1 MRCPPFRPFRQK
13 SFIME
18 IHWGTPLS
26 FVISSAGEVQKFSK
40 IEQAR
45 YWLRRR
51 WPVSNTAQ
59 HHALEQLDA
68 ALHCLVSVGSARRA
82 FIAAAKAAGFVPETS
97 IAQSAR
103 PLSACMA
110 TI

>member
-1 MRCPPFRPFRQK
+1 
-13 SFIME
+13 ME

-26 FVISSAGEVQKFSK
+26 FVISPTGEVQKFRT
-40 IEQAR
+40 IEQAA
-45 YWLRRR
+45 YWRRR
-51 WPVSNTAQ
+51 KWPVSDLARN
-59 HHALEQLDA
+59 HALEQLDA

-103 PLSACMA
+103 PLPTRMA